1 MKHVSLVL
9 LPRVTFVSTYRFF
22 PSAPTECIFGSS
34 MSEIHPLYV
43 EHDTLVDGGNV
54 VRRKIKHP
62 LRRVPVIIMV
72 AD

>member
-1 MKHVSLVL
+1 
-9 LPRVTFVSTYRFF
+9 
-22 PSAPTECIFGSS
+22 
-34 MSEIHPLYV
+34 MSESHPLYV

-62 LRRVPVIIMV
+62 LRRVPVIIMI